1 VAGLITSPRHT
12 DGLHRWGQSHTPHKV
27 HKGWFWRKGLFHFV
41 ERVTTPQPLLILRPS
56 YGHLAEIGESPLA
69 FSLTLV
75 AVVSL
80 GRGSQ
85 PLLVAEDLR

>member
-1 VAGLITSPRHT
+1 MAGLITSPRHT
-12 DGLHRWGQSHTPHKV
+12 DGLHRWGQPHTPHKGIWV
-27 HKGWFWRKGLFHFV
+27 VIQRWELIAHLSIKECGLIS
-41 ERVTTPQPLLILRPS
+41 PLHPKCR
-56 YGHLAEIGESPLA
+56 ESPLA